1 MRSDVIT
8 IAVIVAVF
16 FLLVIYYDHV
26 LVKRMFNASKERI
39 NKMYDS
45 AKAFLF
51 IHFVDNTTTDSDDLD
66 INEIN

>member
-51 IHFVDNTTTDSDDLD
+51 IHFVDNATTDEND
-66 INEIN
+66 IDEIN